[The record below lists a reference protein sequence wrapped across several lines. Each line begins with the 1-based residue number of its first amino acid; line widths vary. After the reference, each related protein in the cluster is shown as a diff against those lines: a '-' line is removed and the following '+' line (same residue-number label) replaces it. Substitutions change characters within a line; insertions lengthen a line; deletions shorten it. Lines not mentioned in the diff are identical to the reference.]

1 MDLQHILDTKN
12 LKTQNTYKVHFGMGL
27 LTLKNNDPNR
37 MDAQFL
43 LKEKILK
50 EYE

>member
-1 MDLQHILDTKN
+1 
-12 LKTQNTYKVHFGMGL
+12 MGL
-27 LTLKNNDPNR
+27 LTLTNNDPNR

-50 EYE
+50 EYK

>member
-1 MDLQHILDTKN
+1 
-12 LKTQNTYKVHFGMGL
+12 MGL